1 MSVER
6 LIDRVVRVVEYGAAV
21 FLALVTA
28 LTFVSVI
35 SRYVFSAPIPDSY
48 DFTRLTICIAIF
60 WGIAC
65 ACWRGEHIQ
74 VDLLWS
80 ALGPRGRLLI
90 DVTATLVLFFSMAVL
105 CWVVI
110 ARLVV
115 IMRSGMITGDLLLP
129 TWPFFTA
136 ATFGLLLAVLVI
148 PAYLYRLVR
157 RRQ

>member
-1 MSVER
+1 VER
-6 LIDRVVRVVEYGAAV
+6 LINRVVSVVEYGAAL

-35 SRYVFSAPIPDSY
+35 TRYLFSAPIPDSY
-48 DFTRLTICIAIF
+48 DFTRLMICIAIF

-80 ALGPRGRLLI
+80 ALGPFGRLLVDI
-90 DVTATLVLFFSMAVL
+90 VATLVLFASMAVL

-110 ARLVV
+110 VRLVV

-129 TWPFFTA
+129 MWPFFTI
-136 ATFGLLLAVLVI
+136 ATFGLLLAVIVI
-148 PAYLYRLVR
+148 PAHLYSLIR